1 MNQAVKELKI
11 KEASLKKI
19 CKKVGT
25 DEWPYK
31 KLRTLER
38 LAKNVQGNTDHREI
52 INELENQREQML
64 KDPNLQSGIERN
76 KLEVSYFK
84 KRKYQNLT
92 ELSYYA
98 PLASSS
104 YVSASSSSFPNKIV
118 DPSSDITEYSFCDE
132 LVDPT
137 PSSSLPNHISYPFS
151 DVIGYPLSIDVAD
164 AAPASFFP
172 SQISYT
178 SSDISKYPLWDQ
190 QHGISTFG
198 NGSLPNIPFDP
209 FWGIEHNMGGLLE
222 ATAMNY
228 LSTEENLMASTS
240 GILVQEN
247 TFPVASNASVGG
259 NMTTDSVVVERSM
272 IETLARRQRKN
283 TRRTFHDSST
293 ISKEMISK
301 YFHLPIYRAA
311 KELRVGYTILKERCR
326 ELGIFKW
333 PYRQLVSLEKLSGK
347 AQEAMKELKSRREM
361 LLRDPNLKLNP
372 AEIRLRD
379 SCTRKIKCR
388 EMMSLLH
395 SPTLPIHPLHIPP
408 LIVDPALPLTV
419 DPPSL
424 ATEEDES
431 FKLLVDGF

>member
-1 MNQAVKELKI
+1 MVSKYFHLPMNQAVKELKI

-19 CKKVGT
+19 CKKVGI
-25 DEWPYK
+25 DELPYK

-38 LAKNVQGNTDHREI
+38 LAKNVEGNTDHREI

-64 KDPNLQSGIERN
+64 KDPNLQS
-76 KLEVSYFK
+76 
-84 KRKYQNLT
+84 
-92 ELSYYA
+92 
-98 PLASSS
+98 
-104 YVSASSSSFPNKIV
+104 
-118 DPSSDITEYSFCDE
+118 
-132 LVDPT
+132 
-137 PSSSLPNHISYPFS
+137 
-151 DVIGYPLSIDVAD
+151 
-164 AAPASFFP
+164 
-172 SQISYT
+172 
-178 SSDISKYPLWDQ
+178 
-190 QHGISTFG
+190 
-198 NGSLPNIPFDP
+198 
-209 FWGIEHNMGGLLE
+209 
-222 ATAMNY
+222 AMNH
-228 LSTEENLMASTS
+228 LSTEENLMASS

-259 NMTTDSVVVERSM
+259 NMTTDSIVVERSM
-272 IETLARRQRKN
+272 IETLAHRQRKN
-283 TRRTFHDSST
+283 TRRTFRDSST

-347 AQEAMKELKSRREM
+347 AQVFSNIENDHDIKEAMKELKSRREM
-361 LLRDPNLKLNP
+361 LLSDPNLKLNP
-372 AEIRLRD
+372 ADIRLRD
-379 SCTRKIKCR
+379 SCTRKIKYR

-419 DPPSL
+419 DRPSL

-431 FKLLVDGF
+431 FKLLLDGF

>member
-1 MNQAVKELKI
+1 MANQAYFPDQFSYTTYDIAKY
-11 KEASLKKI
+11 SLW
-19 CKKVGT
+19 
-25 DEWPYK
+25 DE
-31 KLRTLER
+31 T
-38 LAKNVQGNTDHREI
+38 
-52 INELENQREQML
+52 
-64 KDPNLQSGIERN
+64 
-76 KLEVSYFK
+76 SY
-84 KRKYQNLT
+84 
-92 ELSYYA
+92 
-98 PLASSS
+98 P
-104 YVSASSSSFPNKIV
+104 VSSSSFPNKIV
-118 DPSSDITEYSFCDE
+118 DPSSDITEYSFFDE

-137 PSSSLPNHISYPFS
+137 PSSSLPNHISYPIS
-151 DVIGYPLSIDVAD
+151 DVIGYPLLIDVAD

-209 FWGIEHNMGGLLE
+209 FLGIEHNMGGLLE

-228 LSTEENLMASTS
+228 LSTKENHMASTS

-259 NMTTDSVVVERSM
+259 NMTTDYVVV
-272 IETLARRQRKN
+272 
-283 TRRTFHDSST
+283 
-293 ISKEMISK
+293 EMISK
-301 YFHLPIYRAA
+301 YFHMPIYRAA

-333 PYRQLVSLEKLSGK
+333 PYRQLVSLEKLSVK

-379 SCTRKIKCR
+379 SCTRKIKYR

>member
-1 MNQAVKELKI
+1 MANQAYFPDQFSYTTYDI
-11 KEASLKKI
+11 ARYSLW
-19 CKKVGT
+19 
-25 DEWPYK
+25 DETAYP
-31 KLRTLER
+31 
-38 LAKNVQGNTDHREI
+38 
-52 INELENQREQML
+52 
-64 KDPNLQSGIERN
+64 
-76 KLEVSYFK
+76 
-84 KRKYQNLT
+84 
-92 ELSYYA
+92 
-98 PLASSS
+98 
-104 YVSASSSSFPNKIV
+104 ASSSSFPNKLV

-151 DVIGYPLSIDVAD
+151 NVIGYPLSIDVAE
-164 AAPASFFP
+164 AAPTSFFQ

-178 SSDISKYPLWDQ
+178 SPDISKYPLWDQ

-222 ATAMNY
+222 ATAMNH

-259 NMTTDSVVVERSM
+259 NMTTDSVGM
-272 IETLARRQRKN
+272 
-283 TRRTFHDSST
+283 
-293 ISKEMISK
+293 EMISK

-311 KELRVGYTILKERCR
+311 KELRVGYTILKESNI
-326 ELGIFKW
+326 ENDPNIK
-333 PYRQLVSLEKLSGK
+333 
-347 AQEAMKELKSRREM
+347 EAMKELKSIREM
-361 LLRDPNLKLNP
+361 LLRDPNLKLNL

-379 SCTRKIKCR
+379 SCTRKIKYR

-395 SPTLPIHPLHIPP
+395 SPTLLIHPLHIPP

>member
-1 MNQAVKELKI
+1 MGNN
-11 KEASLKKI
+11 
-19 CKKVGT
+19 
-25 DEWPYK
+25 
-31 KLRTLER
+31 LRR
-38 LAKNVQGNTDHREI
+38 IGN
-52 INELENQREQML
+52 
-64 KDPNLQSGIERN
+64 SFN
-76 KLEVSYFK
+76 K
-84 KRKYQNLT
+84 
-92 ELSYYA
+92 A
-98 PLASSS
+98 
-104 YVSASSSSFPNKIV
+104 
-118 DPSSDITEYSFCDE
+118 
-132 LVDPT
+132 
-137 PSSSLPNHISYPFS
+137 
-151 DVIGYPLSIDVAD
+151 
-164 AAPASFFP
+164 
-172 SQISYT
+172 
-178 SSDISKYPLWDQ
+178 DISKYPLWDQ

-198 NGSLPNIPFDP
+198 NGLLPNIPFDP

-222 ATAMNY
+222 ATAMNH

-272 IETLARRQRKN
+272 IETLAHRQRKN
-283 TRRTFHDSST
+283 TRRTFRDSST

-333 PYRQLVSLEKLSGK
+333 PYRQLVFSNIENDHDIK
-347 AQEAMKELKSRREM
+347 EATKELKSRREM
-361 LLRDPNLKLNP
+361 LLSDPNLKLNP
-372 AEIRLRD
+372 ADIRLRD
-379 SCTRKIKCR
+379 SCTRKIKYR

-419 DPPSL
+419 DRPSL

-431 FKLLVDGF
+431 FKLLLDGF

>member
-1 MNQAVKELKI
+1 MANQAYFPDQFSYTTYDIAKY
-11 KEASLKKI
+11 SLW
-19 CKKVGT
+19 
-25 DEWPYK
+25 DETAYP
-31 KLRTLER
+31 
-38 LAKNVQGNTDHREI
+38 
-52 INELENQREQML
+52 
-64 KDPNLQSGIERN
+64 
-76 KLEVSYFK
+76 
-84 KRKYQNLT
+84 
-92 ELSYYA
+92 
-98 PLASSS
+98 
-104 YVSASSSSFPNKIV
+104 ASSSSFPNKIV

-132 LVDPT
+132 LVNPT
-137 PSSSLPNHISYPFS
+137 PSSYLPNHISYPIS

-222 ATAMNY
+222 ATAMNH

-240 GILVQEN
+240 SILVQEN
-247 TFPVASNASVGG
+247 TFPVASNASVFS
-259 NMTTDSVVVERSM
+259 N
-272 IETLARRQRKN
+272 IENDPDIK
-283 TRRTFHDSST
+283 
-293 ISKEMISK
+293 
-301 YFHLPIYRAA
+301 
-311 KELRVGYTILKERCR
+311 
-326 ELGIFKW
+326 
-333 PYRQLVSLEKLSGK
+333 
-347 AQEAMKELKSRREM
+347 EAMKELKSRREM

-379 SCTRKIKCR
+379 SCTRKIKYR

-395 SPTLPIHPLHIPP
+395 SPTFPIHPLHIPP